1 MATTRPQHGRIE
13 RTLYIYVTWNLARSV
28 VARRRRQD
36 AQRRTTVGAMAGPR
50 RRAPGARVAEHAGGP
65 WPRPSLDR
73 RLRARLVGVSR
84 LLRRGRGRPADGQA
98 RARCPLRPPPDRA
111 PVAARRR

>member
-13 RTLYIYVTWNLARSV
+13 RTLFIYVTWNLSRSV

-50 RRAPGARVAEHAGGP
+50 RRALGARVAEHAGGP
-65 WPRPSLDR
+65 CRGEALTHKMIWLGGGRSSVTKTEVSDTSGCG
-73 RLRARLVGVSR
+73 GVLTLS
-84 LLRRGRGRPADGQA
+84 PM
-98 RARCPLRPPPDRA
+98 
-111 PVAARRR
+111 